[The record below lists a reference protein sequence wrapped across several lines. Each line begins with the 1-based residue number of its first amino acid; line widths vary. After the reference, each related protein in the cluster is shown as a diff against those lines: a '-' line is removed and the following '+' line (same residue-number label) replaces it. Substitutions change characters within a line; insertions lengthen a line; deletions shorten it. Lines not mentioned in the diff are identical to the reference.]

1 MSFYI
6 YRLDEAKKKGFSNKF
21 RKRWKEPYKVL
32 EINDT
37 GHVVKIK
44 PANRNGKSIRV
55 NISKL
60 KTYYKRIIPRTENVH
75 QELIEIKEE
84 MNYRIVQ
91 TKDHECIKLRR
102 NGRLRNKQKI
112 NI

>member
-1 MSFYI
+1 MI
-6 YRLDEAKKKGFSNKF
+6 LVLLLEEAKKNEICNKF
-21 RKRWKEPYKVL
+21 RKSWKGPYKVL

-60 KTYYKRIIPRTENVH
+60 KTY
-75 QELIEIKEE
+75 
-84 MNYRIVQ
+84 
-91 TKDHECIKLRR
+91 
-102 NGRLRNKQKI
+102 
-112 NI
+112 